1 MAYFSEKRYGLRLY
15 QWSDKMK
22 KIYYEAGMR
31 IRLMREERHYT
42 REYLSEKADISPKFL
57 YEIENGQKGFSA
69 DTLYKLAEALDTN
82 SDYILFGEY
91 RGSTDDEALRL
102 LNLFDVDKRE
112 NVLTIIELMYKI
124 LEK

>member
-1 MAYFSEKRYGLRLY
+1 
-15 QWSDKMK
+15 MK
-22 KIYYEAGMR
+22 KIYYEAGAR
-31 IRLMREERHYT
+31 IRLLRETKYYT

-91 RGSTDDEALRL
+91 RGSNDDEALRL
-102 LNLFDVDKRE
+102 LNLFDEEKKE
-112 NVLTIIELMYKI
+112 NVISMIELMYKI
-124 LEK
+124 FEK